1 MKLLFKSK
9 PLYNGSLN
17 NVGNVKLYEN
27 IEDGEYTIVVSTY
40 VYMKQTYYKEYKV
53 NGNYNKACSVYSN
66 ICKYYKV

>member
-27 IEDGEYTIVVSTY
+27 IEDDEYTIVVSTY

>member
-27 IEDGEYTIVVSTY
+27 IEDDEYTIVVSTY

-53 NGNYNKACSVYSN
+53 NGNYNKACSVYDN

>member
-66 ICKYYKV
+66 ICKYYNI